1 MEEST
6 LKWEKL
12 CKFAHIL
19 KVTIRGRDVTHFGY
33 LVILSGVTSQNTSLE
48 RQSVSWLRDEGQVKE
63 WAMSYLS
70 KASEGCR

>member
-1 MEEST
+1 MRKSC
-6 LKWEKL
+6 LKWETL
-12 CKFAHIL
+12 CKFTHIL
-19 KVTIRGRDVTHFGY
+19 KATMRGMDVTHFGY

-63 WAMSYLS
+63 WALSYLS